1 MMKES
6 NQRLTEQ
13 NLANIKRLFY
23 EKVAMNEA
31 KMVKPSAVS
40 QDSPIPLTRAKPR
53 RRRMRR
59 AISIPVTAALSLCVV
74 TGAAASVGIIDLSSV
89 LHFLGG
95 ERLSILEPV
104 HQVSEDQGIRME
116 VIGAARDGDTT
127 EIYVALTDLT
137 GHRIDDTLDIY
148 DFRVSGGRANNAQ
161 VVHYDES
168 KQTAIVRFLIQGKVS
183 SQRIT
188 VRINTMMSGA
198 ARNDEYRVHMDW
210 DKLLHEKNSL
220 SYDVLDRETDSISGF
235 GGEAG
240 NELWEIGKIPVL
252 HPDVTQIPI
261 TGMEWMHISN
271 IGFIDDQ
278 LHIQINPDNEI
289 GEYNYGH
296 FYFTN
301 EQGEKLDI
309 PEYSISYGHYMK
321 DGVGYG
327 GDYIEYVY
335 DLSAQSSAGQLN
347 QLNLKGSFTNIT
359 EVLKGNWTTTFDL
372 KKNALLKVG
381 ATQLTDPDGSQVP
394 ISIQVSSIG
403 VTLTG
408 DKLEKVPLD
417 DLRMEIYLKDGSRLA
432 ADSGFISLDQDLLKW
447 ISTSTIPVQDV
458 SHLLIN
464 GQKVVLQDE

>member
-1 MMKES
+1 MKES
-6 NQRLTEQ
+6 NQPFTEQ

-23 EKVAMNEA
+23 EKVAMNETGTD
-31 KMVKPSAVS
+31 KPSAVS
-40 QDSPIPLTRAKPR
+40 HDFPTPLTQTRPR
-53 RRRMRR
+53 RKRVRK
-59 AISIPVTAALSLCVV
+59 AISIPVAAAFSLCLV

-89 LHFLGG
+89 LHFLG
-95 ERLSILEPV
+95 EDRLSILKPV

-161 VVHYDES
+161 VVQYDES

-183 SQRIT
+183 AQRIT

-198 ARNDEYRVHMDW
+198 ARNDDYSVPVDW
-210 DKLLHEKNSL
+210 DKLLQEKNTT
-220 SYDVLDRETDSISGF
+220 SYDILDRGTDSISGV

-252 HPDVTQIPI
+252 HQDVTQIHVE
-261 TGMEWMHISN
+261 GMDWMHISN

-278 LHIQINPDNEI
+278 LHIQTNPDKEI
-289 GEYNYGH
+289 GEYNHGH

-301 EQGEKLDI
+301 EQGKKLDI
-309 PEYSISYGHYMK
+309 PEYSISYGHYMR

-335 DLSAQSSAGQLN
+335 DLSALSKAGQLH
-347 QLNLKGSFTNIT
+347 QLKLKGSFSNIT

-372 KKNALLKVG
+372 KKNVIGKVG
-381 ATQLTDPDGSQVP
+381 TTQLIDPDGSQVP
-394 ISIQVSSIG
+394 ISIQLSTIG

-408 DKLEKVPLD
+408 EKLKQIPLD
-417 DLRMEIYLKDGSRLA
+417 DLRMEIYLKDGSRLTA
-432 ADSGFISLDQDLLKW
+432 VSGFISLDQDLIKW
-447 ISTSTIPVQDV
+447 ISPSTIPVHDV
-458 SHLLIN
+458 SYLLIN
-464 GQKVVLQDE
+464 GQKVALQDE